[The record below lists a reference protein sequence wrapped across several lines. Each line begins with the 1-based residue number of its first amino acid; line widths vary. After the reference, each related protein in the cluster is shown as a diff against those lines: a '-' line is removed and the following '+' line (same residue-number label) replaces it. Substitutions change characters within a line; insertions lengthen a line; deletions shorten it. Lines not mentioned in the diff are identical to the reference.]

1 MQDHQVAERD
11 ASADRPRNSRPGFDI
26 RFPSADEAVAQDEE
40 WCEVTVDGEVRR
52 IRFHDYHEV
61 YAVPGLYEQLFY
73 EELECQSPTVIRDL
87 FSEQLERTG
96 ADPSELV
103 VLDVGAGN
111 GMIAEEL
118 QRIGAGSM
126 VGVDIIDEAGEAA
139 ERDRP
144 GVYEEYF
151 VLDLTRIPDGA
162 RAKLEAK
169 GFNCL
174 TSVAALGFGDIPPR
188 AFAEAYN
195 FVSDDG
201 WIAFTIKEDFLSPRE
216 DDTGFSQLIRRM
228 MNQGALE
235 LLGNRRYRHRLSMTR
250 EPLHYM
256 AIVARKQSDVPLSW
270 TEDLND

>member
-1 MQDHQVAERD
+1 VQDHQVADRDGSAESVSER
-11 ASADRPRNSRPGFDI
+11 RRFDI
-26 RFPSADEAVAQDEE
+26 RFPSPDEAVAQDEE
-40 WCEVTVDGEVRR
+40 FCEVEVDGEVRR
-52 IRFHDYHEV
+52 IRFHDYDKV
-61 YAVPGLYEQLFY
+61 YSVPGLYEQLFY
-73 EELECQSPTVIRDL
+73 EELECQSPAVIREL
-87 FSEQLERTG
+87 FSEQLARSG
-96 ADPSELV
+96 AHPSDLV

-118 QRIGAGSM
+118 DRLGVGSM
-126 VGVDIIDEAGEAA
+126 VGVDIIEEAAEAA

-144 GVYEEYF
+144 GLYDDYY
-151 VLDLTRIPDGA
+151 VLDLTRIPDDV
-162 RAKLEAK
+162 RADLESK

-188 AFAEAYN
+188 AFAEAYDL
-195 FVSDDG
+195 VSDRG

-228 MNQGALE
+228 MEQGTLE
-235 LLGNRRYRHRLSMTR
+235 LLGERRYRHRLSITH

-256 AIVARKQSDVPLSW
+256 AIVARKLTDVPLDW

>member
-1 MQDHQVAERD
+1 MQDHQVADRD
-11 ASADRPRNSRPGFDI
+11 ESADQSRTARPQLSI
-26 RFPSADEAVAQDEE
+26 RFPSPDEAVAQDEE
-40 WCEVTVDGEVRR
+40 WCEVEVEGEVRR

-61 YAVPGLYEQLFY
+61 YSVPGLYEQLFY
-73 EELECQSPTVIRDL
+73 EELECQSPAVIRDL
-87 FSEQLERTG
+87 FKEQLERTG

-118 QRIGAGSM
+118 ERIGAGSM
-126 VGVDIIDEAGEAA
+126 VGVDIIEEAGEAA

-144 GVYEEYF
+144 GLYEDYF
-151 VLDLTRIPDGA
+151 VLDLTQIPDDA
-162 RAKLEAK
+162 RARLEAK

-195 FVSDDG
+195 LVSDGG
-201 WIAFTIKEDFLSPRE
+201 WIAFTIKEDFLSKRE

-228 MNQGALE
+228 LEKGALE
-235 LLGNRRYRHRLSMTR
+235 LLGERRYRHRLSMTR

-256 AIVARKQSDVPLSW
+256 AMVARKQSDVPLSW

>member
-1 MQDHQVAERD
+1 VQDHQVADRDDSGESVSER
-11 ASADRPRNSRPGFDI
+11 RRFDI
-26 RFPSADEAVAQDEE
+26 RFPSPDEAVAQDEE
-40 WCEVTVDGEVRR
+40 FCEVEVDGEVRR
-52 IRFHDYHEV
+52 IRFHDYDEV
-61 YAVPGLYEQLFY
+61 YSVPGLYEQLFY
-73 EELECQSPTVIRDL
+73 EELECQSPAVIREL

-96 ADPSELV
+96 ADPSDLV

-118 QRIGAGSM
+118 HRLGVGSM
-126 VGVDIIDEAGEAA
+126 VGVDIIEEAA
-139 ERDRP
+139 EAADRDRP
-144 GVYEEYF
+144 GLYEDYF
-151 VLDLTRIPDGA
+151 VLDLTRIPDDV
-162 RAKLEAK
+162 RADLDSK

-195 FVSDDG
+195 LVSDRG

-228 MNQGALE
+228 MEQGTLE
-235 LLGNRRYRHRLSMTR
+235 LLGERRYRHRLSITR

-256 AIVARKQSDVPLSW
+256 AIVARKRTDVPLSW